1 MLLYKWENVLIFLF
15 FIPLLF
21 ILFIVIFPY
30 LWSLAFYFVKFLE
43 IKNIYKILI
52 IFSILTLILFST
64 YYGYYFTEIGW
75 FSGPCFAAG
84 LVALPFYLWELYKI
98 EKEEKDNALIQRMPT
113 LQDYF
118 NKNKKRFITNKKMFF
133 IGLFGVFIS
142 IWQIEVPQR
151 IVFESLIEAKVI
163 LSDRDYVVLEDK
175 NNFGRTD
182 NIAEGKW
189 ESYDDLFGIIRFSKK
204 DFYACDTIDCKG
216 KKKKIGEIHSSSI
229 SESTLHCALKL
240 GGGCGLINASKSD
253 SYSLLEYLKQ
263 NQNKQINKQGENN
276 VTK

>member
-1 MLLYKWENVLIFLF
+1 MIFVIIILMFVPFCVLLA
-15 FIPLLF
+15 
-21 ILFIVIFPY
+21 Y
-30 LWSLAFYFVKFLE
+30 LYAYV
-43 IKNIYKILI
+43 
-52 IFSILTLILFST
+52 
-64 YYGYYFTEIGW
+64 
-75 FSGPCFAAG
+75 
-84 LVALPFYLWELYKI
+84 
-98 EKEEKDNALIQRMPT
+98 
-113 LQDYF
+113 
-118 NKNKKRFITNKKMFF
+118 
-133 IGLFGVFIS
+133 LFGVLNLSKRLSVKIGFLVFYAIFTLLVIFFGFNVVSIIAVPIMILSILILKRKQYFINFTKLKLAIAS
-142 IWQIEVPQR
+142 ACLLVYAWQLEVPQR
-151 IVFESLIEAKVI
+151 IVFKSLIEAKVI